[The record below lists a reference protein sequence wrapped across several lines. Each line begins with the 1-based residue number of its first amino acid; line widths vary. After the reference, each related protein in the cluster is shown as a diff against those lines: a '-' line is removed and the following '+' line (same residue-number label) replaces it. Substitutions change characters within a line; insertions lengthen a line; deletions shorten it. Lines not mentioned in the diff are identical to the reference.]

1 MCLEWHTYIGR
12 SSPRSGVGE
21 LEANLHFAFLLYPVY
36 AMSRTASAY
45 APLATNDAD
54 TEKLLEQPTPP
65 TGWSDD
71 TKGDSL
77 KRKLNRWLPWILHVV
92 LLLTSLMVFLDAH
105 WVKNNAVLT
114 AWLGYVAL
122 TEWLSGVRPPYVS
135 YERRSSE
142 QPEEDKVPA
151 ARLPFI
157 KMLHLAPFRPAS
169 LLACACSE
177 GMTYVR

>member
-54 TEKLLEQPTPP
+54 TEKLLEQPAPP

-105 WVKNNAVLT
+105 WVKDNQC
-114 AWLGYVAL
+114 
-122 TEWLSGVRPPYVS
+122 TEMLNVYCRSGSSRI
-135 YERRSSE
+135 RRSNNTYIR
-142 QPEEDKVPA
+142 
-151 ARLPFI
+151 RLSQ
-157 KMLHLAPFRPAS
+157 RPHWKRS
-169 LLACACSE
+169 S
-177 GMTYVR
+177 TRT